1 MFKCKNNKAK
11 NKRTL
16 QPVFEE
22 NQDPVWECAGSTSAL
37 GHLVTEEIYNKRS
50 YGKYLLSFFFVP
62 IIKLGIVVETRGI
75 QDVIYS
81 LNGFAI

>member
-1 MFKCKNNKAK
+1 MVYKNNKAK

-22 NQDPVWECAGSTSAL
+22 NQDPVWGWAGSTSAL
-37 GHLVTEEIYNKRS
+37 GPMVTEEIYNKRS
-50 YGKYLLSFFFVP
+50 NGKYLLSFFFVP
-62 IIKLGIVVETRGI
+62 IINLGIVVETRGI

-81 LNGFAI
+81 LNGFTI

>member
-22 NQDPVWECAGSTSAL
+22 NQGPVWECAGSTSAL
-37 GHLVTEEIYNKRS
+37 GHLVTEEICQLEKMGHKDCTPQQIPDRKGVQSLKGNYP
-50 YGKYLLSFFFVP
+50 GK
-62 IIKLGIVVETRGI
+62 
-75 QDVIYS
+75 
-81 LNGFAI
+81 